1 MWYLSGN
8 RDESIF
14 EDPEKLIVHRLN
26 ARAQVVFEFGV
37 HLCIGNRLAEMQL
50 RVLWEEIMKR
60 FHTVEVVG
68 DTERSP
74 NYLIMLIG
82 YQGIWGAGCKYISGD

>member
-50 RVLWEEIMKR
+50 RVLWK
-60 FHTVEVVG
+60 G
-68 DTERSP
+68 DHETLP
-74 NYLIMLIG
+74 HG
-82 YQGIWGAGCKYISGD
+82 